1 MKKIDEGAVV
11 IWREPDP
18 AHVPG
23 GGEPTWIERR
33 AIVCRHGR
41 DESGVYTEIELLDE
55 PGAKVV
61 RVHRDSLREDTSPCL
76 HPEHRLGTHGRLRS
90 NQRVCMT
97 CGDVVLVRRR

>member
-1 MKKIDEGAVV
+1 MKTIAEGSVV
-11 IWREPDP
+11 IWRELDP

-23 GGEPTWIERR
+23 EGAPTWIERK

-41 DESGVYTEIELLDE
+41 DESGVYTEIELFDP
-55 PGAKVV
+55 PGSLV